1 MDKNIREPQQDR
13 AVKKKEAI
21 INAAYDVFSEVGY
34 YNTNTA
40 DIAKKANVS
49 TGIVYSYFKD
59 KKDILFYVIKIYI
72 EDVTKPLD
80 EFINNLA
87 SPVDI
92 NKLADDTINLVISI
106 HNKNANLHNILH
118 ALADTQEDINEEFMG
133 LEDRVTKTSAAKLKE
148 VGLDIPNITEKVH
161 IAMNLVQSFAHEYLY
176 DKHDYIDYEAMK
188 QNVKNCLVAL
198 LNN

>member
-21 INAAYDVFSEVGY
+21 IKAAYDVFSEVGY

-80 EFINNLA
+80 EFINSF
-87 SPVDI
+87 SPSLDV
-92 NKLADDTINLVISI
+92 NKLADDTINLVVSL
-106 HNKNANLHNILH
+106 HTRNANLHNILH
-118 ALADTQEDINEEFMG
+118 SLADTQEDINEEFMA
-133 LEDRVTKTSAAKLKE
+133 LEDRITKTGAAKLKE
-148 VGLDIPNITEKVH
+148 IGFNGPSITEKVH
-161 IAMNLVQSFAHEYLY
+161 IIMNLVQSYAHESLY
-176 DKHDYIDYEAMK
+176 DKHDYIDYEAMR
-188 QNVKNCLVAL
+188 QTVKNCIVAL
-198 LNN
+198 LTC